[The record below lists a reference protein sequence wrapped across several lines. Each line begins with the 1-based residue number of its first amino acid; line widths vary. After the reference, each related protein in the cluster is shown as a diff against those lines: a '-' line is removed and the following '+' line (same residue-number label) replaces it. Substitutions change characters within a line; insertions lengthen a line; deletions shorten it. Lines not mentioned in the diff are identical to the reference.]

1 MSAVDPDATRA
12 ERHKPNSSGSARVE
26 EWQMHDGGAPAE
38 PERGNG
44 PLRHELR
51 TSAVVAGSTLLLC
64 GVTVV
69 VLSALAQ
76 LIG

>member
-12 ERHKPNSSGSARVE
+12 ERHKPNSHRSARVE
-26 EWQMHDGGAPAE
+26 EWQMHDGGAPTEAQ
-38 PERGNG
+38 RGNG

-51 TSAVVAGSTLLLC
+51 TSVVVAGSTLLLC

>member
-1 MSAVDPDATRA
+1 
-12 ERHKPNSSGSARVE
+12 
-26 EWQMHDGGAPAE
+26 MHDGGAQLEA
-38 PERGNG
+38 ERGRG

-69 VLSALAQ
+69 VIAAIAS

>member
-1 MSAVDPDATRA
+1 L
-12 ERHKPNSSGSARVE
+12 
-26 EWQMHDGGAPAE
+26 QMHDGGAPAE
-38 PERGNG
+38 VERGTG

-64 GVTVV
+64 GFTVV
-69 VLSALAQ
+69 VLAALAQ

>member
-1 MSAVDPDATRA
+1 MHEGGTRLEA
-12 ERHKPNSSGSARVE
+12 ERGT
-26 EWQMHDGGAPAE
+26 
-38 PERGNG
+38 G

-51 TSAVVAGSTLLLC
+51 TSAVLAGSTLLLC

-69 VLSALAQ
+69 VLAAIAS

>member
-1 MSAVDPDATRA
+1 
-12 ERHKPNSSGSARVE
+12 
-26 EWQMHDGGAPAE
+26 MHDGGAPTEA
-38 PERGNG
+38 ERGNG